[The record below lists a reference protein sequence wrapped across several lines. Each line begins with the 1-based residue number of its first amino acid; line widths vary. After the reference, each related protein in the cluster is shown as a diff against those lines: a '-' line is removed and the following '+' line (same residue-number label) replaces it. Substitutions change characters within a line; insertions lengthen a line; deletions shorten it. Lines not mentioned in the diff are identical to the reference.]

1 MGLDL
6 ALIVNTLP
14 RLLDGIGLTLALLVL
29 SQLGGFVLGAGICAA
44 RLSRISALRRA
55 ALAYI
60 GFFRGTPALVQLF
73 IVYYGL
79 AQFEALRESPLW
91 IALRD
96 PFWCCVIAFAMNSG
110 AYTAEIMRGA
120 LSGVPL
126 GPREAARALG
136 LRRTVTFWKI
146 TAPLALRLGLPP
158 YGNEVVSMLKTTAL
172 ASTVTLMDL
181 TGVARTVVAQTYAPY
196 EIFISAA
203 IIYLTLAWAIGIAIS
218 LLERRFGRWQA
229 LATNSNTD

>member
-1 MGLDL
+1 MGLDVS
-6 ALIVNTLP
+6 LIVTTLP
-14 RLLDGIGLTLALLVL
+14 RLLDGIALTLGLLVL
-29 SQLGGFVLGAGICAA
+29 SQLGGFFLGVGICAA
-44 RLSRISALRRA
+44 RLSGVRGLRRT
-55 ALAYI
+55 ALTYI

-73 IVYYGL
+73 VVYYGL
-79 AQFEALRESPLW
+79 AQFELVRESPLW
-91 IALRD
+91 ILLRD

-120 LSGVPL
+120 LSGVAPEL
-126 GPREAARALG
+126 REAARALG
-136 LRRTVTFWKI
+136 LRPSTIFWKI

-203 IIYLTLAWAIGIAIS
+203 IIYLCLAWIIGVAVS
-218 LLERRFGRWQA
+218 LLERRFSRWQA
-229 LATNSNTD
+229 PATDATTG

>member
-1 MGLDL
+1 MGLDVS
-6 ALIVNTLP
+6 LIVTTLP
-14 RLLDGIGLTLALLVL
+14 RLLDGIALTLGLLVL
-29 SQLGGFVLGAGICAA
+29 SQLGGFFLGVGICAA
-44 RLSRISALRRA
+44 RLSGVRGLRRT
-55 ALAYI
+55 ALIYI

-73 IVYYGL
+73 VVYYGL
-79 AQFEALRESPLW
+79 AQFELVRESPLW
-91 IALRD
+91 ILLRD

-120 LSGVPL
+120 LSGVAPEL
-126 GPREAARALG
+126 REAARALG
-136 LRRTVTFWKI
+136 LRPSTIFWKI

-203 IIYLTLAWAIGIAIS
+203 IIYLCLAWIIGVAVS
-218 LLERRFGRWQA
+218 LLERRFSRWQA
-229 LATNSNTD
+229 PATDATTG